1 MQDNI
6 FVLPLREPVERRQT
20 PPHNLPIQ
28 LTPLIGREQEGAA
41 ACALLLTPRVRLLT
55 LTGTGGVGKTRLALQ
70 VATDLLDDFADGV
83 CFVPL
88 APISDPDLIVPT
100 IAQALGLQETGER
113 PLLDLLKAYLEDK
126 HLLLLLDNFEHV
138 VMAALRLS
146 DLLVMCPEL
155 KLLVTSRA
163 ALHIY
168 GEQEFAV
175 PPLALPDLTH
185 LPEWEVLSQYAA
197 VALFLQRAQAA
208 RPTFQITPT
217 NARAIAEICVRLDG
231 LPLAIELAAARIKLF
246 PPQALLKRLEHRLQV
261 LTSGAQ
267 DIPVRQQTLRN
278 TIEWSYNLLN
288 AEEQQLFR
296 RLSVFVGGCTLE
308 ALEAVC
314 TALGDGGIPVLDGV
328 TSLIDKNLL
337 QQTEQEGE
345 EPRLLML
352 ETIREYG
359 LDCLAASGEMEAAR
373 QAHVQ
378 YYLLFAE
385 KVGPK
390 LFGAEQQ
397 QWYTHLERKHANL
410 RTALQW
416 LRERKEAALTLRLSD
431 ALWWFWLTHSHLSE
445 GRQWLER
452 ALSESDGGVA
462 PVRAGVLNGL
472 GLLLFNQGDYEQAE
486 RRCEES
492 VVLYRE
498 LGDMVGMSRPLHH
511 LALMDFDR
519 GKLTRARSLLEECLA
534 HFSEGGDK
542 VGRAYALCHLAWV
555 YSEQGE
561 YDKAY
566 SCVEESLTRAR
577 ALEDNHALL
586 ETFFCLAKALVV
598 SPTGKAAVQP
608 PLEEYLARARAS
620 DEMSL
625 AYALHAAGQAALSQ
639 GDVAT
644 ASSFIQESLAFFR
657 KMGMRPDIAELLVIF
672 GQVAA
677 AQGDYAMA
685 QSHYEESLALG
696 REFGFKRIIPA
707 SLEGLAALV
716 IHQGE
721 PTWAARLWGAA
732 GALRDTMG
740 TPIHPVYRPAYERSV
755 GAARTHL
762 GEQAFAAAWAEGRT
776 MMPEQALAARE
787 PATAPTPAIAGQPS
801 TLLRARVT
809 YPDGLTAREVEVLRL
824 VAQGLKDTEVAE
836 QLVISPRTVH
846 AHLSS
851 IYSKLGVTSRN
862 AATRYAI
869 EHKLT

>member
-6 FVLPLREPVERRQT
+6 IKLPAREPTEPERST
-20 PPHNLPIQ
+20 PNNLPAQ
-28 LTPLIGREQEGAA
+28 LTPLIGREHEIAA
-41 ACALLLTPRVRLLT
+41 ACTLLRRPDIRLLT

-70 VATDLLDDFADGV
+70 VASDLLDNLVDGIS
-83 CFVPL
+83 FVSL
-88 APISDPDLIVPT
+88 APISDPELVIPT
-100 IAQALGLQETGER
+100 IAQTLELRETGGR
-113 PLLDLLKAYLEDK
+113 SFLDLLKASLRDK
-126 HLLLLLDNFEHV
+126 HLLLVLDNFEQV
-138 VMAALRLS
+138 LEAAPYLT
-146 DLLVMCPEL
+146 DLLAFCPDL

-163 ALHIY
+163 VLHVQ
-168 GEQEFAV
+168 GELVFPV
-175 PPLALPDLTH
+175 PPLAVPDLTH
-185 LPEWEVLSQYAA
+185 LPEQQALRQYAA
-197 VALFLQRAQAA
+197 VILFLQRAQATK
-208 RPTFQITPT
+208 PTFQLTAANGHT
-217 NARAIAEICVRLDG
+217 IAEICVRLDG
-231 LPLAIELAAARIKLF
+231 LPLALELAAARIKLLS
-246 PPQALLKRLEHRLQV
+246 PQALLARLEHRLQV
-261 LTSGAQ
+261 LTRGIQ
-267 DIPVRQQTLRN
+267 DAPTRQQTLRN
-278 TIEWSYNLLN
+278 TIEWSYNLLSPG
-288 AEEQQLFR
+288 EQRLFR
-296 RLSVFVGGCTLE
+296 RLAVFVGGCTLE
-308 ALEAVC
+308 AIEALC
-314 TALGDGGIPVLDGV
+314 TALDGGAEEVLDGV
-328 TSLIDKNLL
+328 TSLLDKSLL
-337 QQTEQEGE
+337 QQNEPEGK
-345 EPRLLML
+345 EPRLMLL

-359 LDCLAASGEMEAAR
+359 LEMLATSGEMELTR

-397 QWYTHLERKHANL
+397 QWYTHLEREHANL

-416 LRERKEAALTLRLSD
+416 LRERKEAELTLRLSN
-431 ALWWFWLTHSHLSE
+431 ALWWFWLTRSHLSE

-472 GLLLFNQGDYEQAE
+472 GLLLLNLGDYEQAE
-486 RRCEES
+486 RRSEES

-498 LGDMVGMSRPLHH
+498 LGDMVGMSRPLLH

-542 VGRAYALCHLAWV
+542 VGRAHALCFLAWV

-566 SCVEESLTRAR
+566 SCAEESLTRAR
-577 ALEDNHALL
+577 ALEDNNALL
-586 ETFFCLAKALVV
+586 EIFFCLAKALVV

-644 ASSFIQESLAFFR
+644 ASSFIQESLALFR

-740 TPIHPVYRPAYERSV
+740 TPIHPVYRADYEQAV
-755 GAARTHL
+755 AAARTQL
-762 GEQAFAAAWAEGRT
+762 GEQTFAVAWAEGRT
-776 MMPEQALAARE
+776 MTPEQALVARGPGAISGE
-787 PATAPTPAIAGQPS
+787 PPTKAPPP
-801 TLLRARVT
+801 

-824 VAQGLKDTEVAE
+824 VAQGLRNAE
-836 QLVISPRTVH
+836 IADQLIISRLTVK
-846 AHLSS
+846 AHMRSL
-851 IYSKLGVTSRN
+851 YNKLGISSRS

-869 EHKLT
+869 EHHLL